1 MFGFQMVHKKYFL
14 WHLEAKHPIG
24 IGRNREKVGKSY
36 YENALT
42 LSARFGAKLKNTSV
56 DLTYVK
62 FQVISSSNQL
72 KNRKIHAGRAQT
84 SSLNFWVL
92 GVKKGVYAP
101 PEPTYGGWRVNSS

>member
-1 MFGFQMVHKKYFL
+1 MILDQCAMGCLASRWFTKNIFL

-72 KNRKIHAGRAQT
+72 KN
-84 SSLNFWVL
+84 
-92 GVKKGVYAP
+92 
-101 PEPTYGGWRVNSS
+101 